1 MQIFGKN
8 SIGNFLKIFL
18 QICFYFGI
26 ILLVILPF
34 ILKILGFNMEASMF
48 VIYPNGIIL
57 LLITRNFIKLFDSL
71 KNNTPF
77 CIENVRILKKT
88 SVISF
93 VGALFWL
100 IDLGYQLLFVNAKDI
115 VFIVTL
121 GFLSI
126 LFLGVAIA
134 LYILSELFK
143 QAYNYKEENELTI

>member
-1 MQIFGKN
+1 MINYGGSFMQIVGKN

-34 ILKILGFNMEASMF
+34 LLKMLGFNMGASMF

-88 SVISF
+88 SPRKKVCSLLKSRSC
-93 VGALFWL
+93 GQSSWPCRSRCAKRNCRFW
-100 IDLGYQLLFVNAKDI
+100 
-115 VFIVTL
+115 
-121 GFLSI
+121 S
-126 LFLGVAIA
+126 
-134 LYILSELFK
+134 
-143 QAYNYKEENELTI
+143 